1 MSDITHT
8 HSAAHGH
15 DDANAP
21 KLYAGVLGVLLVL
34 TFITV
39 AASKVQFGS
48 GLINVVI
55 ALTIATIKASLVAL
69 FFMHLIHDKAMN
81 SIILVISF
89 TALGIF
95 LFFCYTD
102 QVTRDDLKP
111 ANLKVKP
118 PVVAVPGAPA
128 PGAPA
133 PAAAGEHGAPVA
145 APAHH

>member
-1 MSDITHT
+1 MSDTTHT

-21 KLYAGVLGVLLVL
+21 KVYAAVLGALLIL

-95 LFFCYTD
+95 LFFSYAD

-118 PVVAVPGAPA
+118 PVVSGAVPGAPA
-128 PGAPA
+128 AAPV
-133 PAAAGEHGAPVA
+133 PGEHGTPAPE
-145 APAHH
+145 HH